1 MKFPTSCIYINGTSH
16 MCTFERPNDSS
27 VSRRSLKLNISNCI
41 DVPPI
46 NRYYCGKYHIH
57 LIEALILN
65 VFKKNYYTIIIARSP
80 QDPSSSVRRIR
91 ISSITL
97 VIACVTLVGVTGL
110 IGIMLSH
117 FVEMRQTIQDLI
129 RLTEENH
136 RQEQCLAEFEDL
148 YTDITERL
156 EGLAAANSRFYE
168 IAGIENSIEGEE
180 MFGIGG
186 GGDGEGPSD
195 LTDEEYYRMTVATLN
210 REIEELSERTELQE
224 QSFTE
229 LISFLEGQENFLS
242 CTPSIKP
249 TKGFIC
255 SGFGYRRDPFT
266 KKLRMH
272 EGIDVANKHGTPI
285 YAGADGIV
293 SFTGVRSGYG
303 FCVTVDHG
311 YGMES
316 LYAHMSSILVDEG
329 DTVKRGVD
337 KLGLMG
343 CTGKCVGSHLHY
355 EVHING
361 VPVDPMNYI
370 LN

>member
-1 MKFPTSCIYINGTSH
+1 M
-16 MCTFERPNDSS
+16 
-27 VSRRSLKLNISNCI
+27 
-41 DVPPI
+41 
-46 NRYYCGKYHIH
+46 
-57 LIEALILN
+57 
-65 VFKKNYYTIIIARSP
+65 FKKNYYTIIIARSP
-80 QDPSSSVRRIR
+80 QDPTSTVRRIR
-91 ISSITL
+91 ISS
-97 VIACVTLVGVTGL
+97 VTLGITCIMFVGISCL
-110 IGIMLSH
+110 IGVMLAQ
-117 FVEMRQTIQDLI
+117 FVQMRQTIQDLI

-136 RQEQCLAEFEDL
+136 RHEECLAEFEEL
-148 YTDITERL
+148 YSDITGRL
-156 EGLAAANSRFYE
+156 EGLAAANSRFFE
-168 IAGIENSIEGEE
+168 IAGIEDGIKGEE
-180 MFGIGG
+180 IFGIGG
-186 GGDGEGPSD
+186 GGDGGGPID
-195 LTDEEYYRMTVATLN
+195 LSNEEQYRITVARLN
-210 REIEELSERTELQE
+210 SEIEELTERTELQE
-224 QSFTE
+224 RSFTE

-242 CTPSIKP
+242 STPSVKP

-255 SGFGYRRDPFT
+255 SGFGYRRDPYT

-272 EGIDVANKHGTPI
+272 EGIDIANKHGTPI
-285 YAGADGIV
+285 YTGADGIV

-303 FCVTVDHG
+303 FCVVVDHG

>member
-1 MKFPTSCIYINGTSH
+1 M
-16 MCTFERPNDSS
+16 
-27 VSRRSLKLNISNCI
+27 
-41 DVPPI
+41 
-46 NRYYCGKYHIH
+46 
-57 LIEALILN
+57 
-65 VFKKNYYTIIIARSP
+65 FKKNYYTIIIARSP

-97 VIACVTLVGVTGL
+97 TIVCVALVGVACL
-110 IGIMLSH
+110 IGAMLSQ
-117 FVEMRQTIQDLI
+117 FVQMRQTIQDLI

-136 RQEQCLAEFEDL
+136 RQEKCLAEFEEM
-148 YTDITERL
+148 YADISGRL
-156 EGLAAANSRFYE
+156 DGLAAANTRFYE
-168 IAGIENSIEGEE
+168 IAGIESDTEGEE

-186 GGDGEGPSD
+186 GDDSERPAE
-195 LTDEEYYRMTVATLN
+195 LTEDERFRLTIANLN
-210 REIEELSERTELQE
+210 TGIDELRERTEVQE

-229 LISFLEGQENFLS
+229 LISYLEGQENFLS
-242 CTPSIKP
+242 STPSIKP

-255 SGFGYRRDPFT
+255 SGFGYRRDPYS

-272 EGIDVANKHGTPI
+272 EGIDIANKHGTPI
-285 YAGADGIV
+285 YASADGIV

-303 FCVTVDHG
+303 FCVAVDHG
-311 YGMES
+311 YGMVS
-316 LYAHMSSILVDEG
+316 FYAHMSSILVDEG
-329 DTVKRGVD
+329 DRVKRGVD

-361 VPVDPMNYI
+361 VPVDPMSYI

>member
-1 MKFPTSCIYINGTSH
+1 
-16 MCTFERPNDSS
+16 
-27 VSRRSLKLNISNCI
+27 
-41 DVPPI
+41 VPPI
-46 NRYYCGKYHIH
+46 NRYYYEKYHPYVIK
-57 LIEALILN
+57 ALIHN

-80 QDPSSSVRRIR
+80 QDPSSTLRRIR
-91 ISSITL
+91 VSSVTL
-97 VIACVTLVGVTGL
+97 VIGCVALVGVTCL
-110 IGIMLSH
+110 IGVMLSQ
-117 FVEMRQTIQDLI
+117 FLEMRQTIQDLM

-136 RQEQCLAEFEDL
+136 RHEQCLVEFEEL
-148 YTDITERL
+148 YADITTRL

-168 IAGIENSIEGEE
+168 IAGIEDSVEGEE
-180 MFGIGG
+180 IFGIGG
-186 GGDGEGPSD
+186 GDDGASPSD
-195 LTDEEYYRMTVATLN
+195 LTDEEYYRMTVARLN
-210 REIEELSERTELQE
+210 SDIEELSERTELQE

-242 CTPSIKP
+242 STPSIKP

-255 SGFGYRRDPFT
+255 SDFGYRRDPYS

-272 EGIDVANKHGTPI
+272 EGIDIANKHGTPI
-285 YAGADGIV
+285 YTAADGIV

-303 FCVTVDHG
+303 FCVAVDHG

-316 LYAHMSSILVDEG
+316 FYAHMSSILVDEG